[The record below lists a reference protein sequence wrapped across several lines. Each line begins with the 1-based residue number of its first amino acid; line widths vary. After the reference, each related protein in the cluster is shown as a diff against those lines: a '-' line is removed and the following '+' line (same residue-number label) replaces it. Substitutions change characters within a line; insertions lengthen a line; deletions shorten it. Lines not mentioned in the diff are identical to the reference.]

1 MRRPTNQLQ
10 FENLSKFI
18 KLPFV
23 SIQLQRAHLP
33 PVFVPYYESSAMSH
47 TINPKDQKMFSMNFN
62 FINTINLYWLQ
73 LYSIFVFYSKM
84 LINQSVII
92 FFYFLHQVEAMQQKC
107 KLRVVQTQA
116 IFFEINVGKRWIRH
130 GTTLNLN
137 DHLE

>member
-1 MRRPTNQLQ
+1 MENLLYQAGFHIDAECSHWSPSDWMRRPTNQLQ
-10 FENLSKFI
+10 FENLSQFI

-92 FFYFLHQVEAMQQKC
+92 FCFFFFHQVAAMQQKS
-107 KLRVVQTQA
+107 
-116 IFFEINVGKRWIRH
+116 
-130 GTTLNLN
+130 
-137 DHLE
+137 

>member
-1 MRRPTNQLQ
+1 MENLLYQAGFHFDVTRFYWPSSHSSDWMRRSTNKNH
-10 FENLSKFI
+10 FENHFKFI

-33 PVFVPYYESSAMSH
+33 PVFVPYYESSVMSH

-84 LINQSVII
+84 LINQSVINFLFSPPGGSNKI
-92 FFYFLHQVEAMQQKC
+92 F
-107 KLRVVQTQA
+107 
-116 IFFEINVGKRWIRH
+116 N
-130 GTTLNLN
+130 
-137 DHLE
+137 

>member
-1 MRRPTNQLQ
+1 MENLLYQAGFHIDAECSHWSSSDWMRRPANQLQ

-23 SIQLQRAHLP
+23 SIQHQRAHLP
-33 PVFVPYYESSAMSH
+33 VYVTCYESSAMSH

-84 LINQSVII
+84 LINPSVIN
-92 FFYFLHQVEAMQQKC
+92 C
-107 KLRVVQTQA
+107 
-116 IFFEINVGKRWIRH
+116 
-130 GTTLNLN
+130 
-137 DHLE
+137 

>member
-1 MRRPTNQLQ
+1 MENLLYQAGFHIEAECSHWSPSDWMRRPTNQLQ

-84 LINQSVII
+84 LINQSVIN
-92 FFYFLHQVEAMQQKC
+92 C
-107 KLRVVQTQA
+107 
-116 IFFEINVGKRWIRH
+116 
-130 GTTLNLN
+130 
-137 DHLE
+137 